1 MHKNALIFVALGFF
15 LLGIHPVSAPAVQ
28 SPALPWQELAPG
40 LAFYRWPV
48 KSGDQHLDTIVLLR
62 IKPEQWS
69 FKVFYNSTPK
79 TLQEWQQITGAPIIC
94 NGGFFQENF
103 RPAGRILV
111 GGVSHGP
118 WRNKSMKGMF
128 LAEPKKGFEHL
139 PKARL
144 IDLREEGV
152 EETIAQYEQG
162 IQSFPVL
169 LDPKGQVRVN
179 PSSFQANRTVIG
191 QDHQGNILI
200 LTTEKPFFTLYDLG
214 NYLKKMPLGLTFALN
229 LDGGYRTQLSIV
241 LKNFRYTQ
249 SGQGETQEAA
259 RFFFS
264 EGAVKLPSVIGIFPR
279 GGAA

>member
-1 MHKNALIFVALGFF
+1 M
-15 LLGIHPVSAPAVQ
+15 
-28 SPALPWQELAPG
+28 PWKELAPG
-40 LAFYRWPV
+40 LTFLRWPV
-48 KSGDQHLDTIVLLR
+48 KSGAEVLDTIVLLR
-62 IKPEQWS
+62 VRPDQWS

-79 TLQEWQQITGAPIIC
+79 TLQEWQQTTGAAIVC

-111 GGVSHGP
+111 SGVSYGP
-118 WRNKSMKGMF
+118 SRNKSMKGMF
-128 LAEPKKGFEHL
+128 LAEPKKGFEQN

-144 IDLREEGV
+144 IDLRADGV

-169 LDPKGQVRVN
+169 LDPQGQVRVN

-191 QDHQGNILI
+191 QDNQGNILI
-200 LTTEKPFFTLYDLG
+200 LVTEKPFFTLYELG

-229 LDGGYRTQLSIV
+229 LDGGYRTQLSV
-241 LKNFRYTQ
+241 LLKNFKYIQ
-249 SGQGETQEAA
+249 AGQGETQEAA
-259 RFFFS
+259 RFLFP

-279 GGAA
+279 GGSV